1 MALLSFID
9 WLAQHDESSA
19 FTRRRD
25 AAERGLMPPIPD
37 ASRHSR
43 STFVTVAGAKS
54 PPPGGTCSPGIKK
67 RKKKKKKKS

>member
-43 STFVTVAGAKS
+43 STFVTVAGATK
-54 PPPGGTCSPGIKK
+54 PPPGGTKK
-67 RKKKKKKKS
+67 RKKKKKKKKR